1 MRTTSAQKPKNAFRV
16 VAPARTTGV
25 EKTVGYIISAVPK
38 ARTKMTVNASSHNC
52 HSRRSRFIGST
63 RSNICTGSSLL
74 CFSPGARAHLLSG
87 HRNPKS
93 QSLAL
98 QDFAH
103 FARQGARRE
112 GLLDKGRPLL
122 EQSVAHNGIVR
133 IPRHVH
139 HFHFRSLGSQAPGQL
154 SPA

>member
-1 MRTTSAQKPKNAFRV
+1 MVGP
-16 VAPARTTGV
+16 PRTTGV
-25 EKTVGYIISAVPK
+25 EKTVGYISSAVPK

-74 CFSPGARAHLLSG
+74 CFPPGAQAHLLSG

-103 FARQGARRE
+103 FAQQGARRK
-112 GLLDKGRPLL
+112 GLLDKGCRLL
-122 EQSVAHNGIVR
+122 EQSVTYNGIVR
-133 IPRHVH
+133 VPGHIH
-139 HFHFRSLGSQAPGQL
+139 HFQFRSL
-154 SPA
+154 